1 LRIGVSA
8 DTILRARSRYKREG
22 GEGKKE
28 KLVGRGLA
36 FKYSIAS
43 RRLGEV
49 EGIVK
54 GEVKVGWN

>member
-1 LRIGVSA
+1 VSA
-8 DTILRARSRYKREG
+8 DTILRARSRCKREE

-28 KLVGRGLA
+28 ELVGGGLA

-43 RRLGEV
+43 GRLGEV

-54 GEVKVGWN
+54 GEVKVG